1 MSIARIKKGDTVI
14 AIAGADKG
22 KTGKVLSVNPKR
34 GTALVEGFRTLTQFV
49 RRDEQRGIEG
59 GLVQTPAPIRLSNLM
74 PYDESAKKG
83 SRIAR
88 TLNGE
93 TKIRT
98 LKVSGKALD

>member
-1 MSIARIKKGDTVI
+1 MSIARIKKNDTVI

-22 KTGKVLSVNPKR
+22 KTGKVLSVNPKA
-34 GTALVEGFRTLTQFV
+34 GTAVVEGLHIVKKTV
-49 RRDEQRGIEG
+49 RRTEQQPGSIVEIEK
-59 GLVQTPAPIRLSNLM
+59 PIQLSNLM
-74 PYDESAKKG
+74 PYDADKKRG

-88 TLNGE
+88 TVNGE